1 MITSVIFIVLLSR
14 NKQYQFPLHDQTS
27 SSYAHLSQNVS
38 GARPPVDPGL
48 AEPPLLLLHHQR
60 LRPARSSGKLHL
72 QHFLNFFLSSSLSSL
87 GYQCRLSRLFARTF
101 SAPPVW
107 CQRKSACWRLH
118 CSRLPAL
125 LRPSGKIWSTA
136 GHRIRD
142 NSIPQHH
149 HWWSKLPMTHHP
161 DRMSSSPSS
170 SMICSST
177 RG

>member
-1 MITSVIFIVLLSR
+1 MRSLSSFR
-14 NKQYQFPLHDQTS
+14 VTNNNS
-27 SSYAHLSQNVS
+27 SSLSNFILTYAHLGQDVS
-38 GARPPVDPGL
+38 STRPPVDAGL
-48 AEPPLLLLHHQR
+48 AEPPLLLLHDQG

-72 QHFLNFFLSSSLSSL
+72 QQHFLSTFSSSSLSSL

-149 HWWSKLPMTHHP
+149 WWSKLPMTHHP